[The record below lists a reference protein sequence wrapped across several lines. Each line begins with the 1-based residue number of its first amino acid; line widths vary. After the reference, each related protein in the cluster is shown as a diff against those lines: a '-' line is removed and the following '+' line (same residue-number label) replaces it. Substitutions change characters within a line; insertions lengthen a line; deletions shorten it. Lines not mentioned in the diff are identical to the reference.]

1 MSRITIPLSLPIL
14 VKPTLDTPFRI
25 DYEWWERKELH
36 IGMEL
41 RAHLCEEHQ
50 VVFREHFDTEKIDWV
65 DARTGEVTQVDGLQH
80 VLQIHCSKQPGYVSE
95 HLSLVDAVFRI
106 FLANGN
112 TPLTCQELGSIIG
125 QPPDKILRTLAGRRV
140 YKGIRPAR
148 ND

>member
-1 MSRITIPLSLPIL
+1 MSRITVPLSLPTL
-14 VKPTLDTPFRI
+14 VKPTFDTPFRI
-25 DYEWWERKELH
+25 DYEWWERKGLH

-41 RAHLCEEHQ
+41 RAHLCEEHRA
-50 VVFREHFDTEKIDWV
+50 VFRDHFDTEKIDWV

-95 HLSLVDAVFRI
+95 HLSLVDAIFRI

-112 TPLTCQELGSIIG
+112 APLTCQELGTIVG
-125 QPPDKILRTLAGRRV
+125 QPPDKILRTLAGRQV